1 MLQDF
6 QNLNLSFCNSWSPR
20 LLSETRLHISLF
32 QTWNSSPC
40 LSVFFTSKVKT
51 FLDFHFLLTTFVID
65 YFSNLIITADE
76 SKLFTKMNSA
86 WCSDLKNFLK
96 SKFFPKL
103 QLVFKKP
110 DALHSFDISHLYLWF
125 WYFSDTTM
133 ASPAWG
139 ARVWVCSCVHRFSL
153 KALGI
158 FRRPNFLQP
167 FPMNSLC
174 RHIKM
179 THQKTLIQQQLQH
192 QYTGFPHNDFYQF
205 GKVFNL

>member
-20 LLSETRLHISLF
+20 LLSETPTYFIISDLKFLAMSISVLHF
-32 QTWNSSPC
+32 QSQ
-40 LSVFFTSKVKT
+40 KI
-51 FLDFHFLLTTFVID
+51 LDFCFLLTTFFID

-110 DALHSFDISHLYLWF
+110 DSLHSFDISHLYLWF

-167 FPMNSLC
+167 FPRNSPC

-179 THQKTLIQQQLQH
+179 THQKALIQQQLQH
-192 QYTGFPHNDFYQF
+192 QFTGFPHNDFYQF